1 MAYTVSNTDGSR
13 EITVADGTFD
23 TTTYSVTLIGKNIT
37 NYGDVFV
44 KNSIRQLEN
53 FASATAPSVASPL
66 VGQVWYDKTGKV
78 LRVYKS
84 ASEGWVRVST
94 VVSEAQPSDGLSDG
108 ATYFDSSDNK
118 LKVYSGGAWT
128 DSSYPGT
135 VTDEYQLVSA
145 LGTPSSYGTRGR
157 TVFLKDSAGV
167 ARAVHAITYVN
178 DSETDAEHPN
188 GETIMAIFSDHTEF
202 LVSDVISQTDDNTAN
217 FNWYDQL
224 VSSDGFK
231 GSDGTSGKIKKGLN
245 LRNEYANTSIALAD
259 RAIEADSVT
268 GNLKIGSSYYPIST
282 IVRSSA
288 DIVPDQGDNYD
299 LGSSTNRW
307 QDLHIN
313 GIAYFGQNAA
323 TSTIR
328 PASGAQLF
336 VGTTGNKV
344 HEVHAT
350 TANITTINAADI
362 NCTEDLIVT
371 GNIVANSITADI
383 NFDDFTSTDATIS
396 NVITATNG
404 ISSLGYLTTAGY
416 ANIGATLTVTG
427 QTTLNGSTRI
437 GDSASDGVEFVADI
451 ISGMRPNADGQFDI
465 GADAFRWRQLF
476 VDTAI
481 VTAGA
486 NVGGAFRVENADQA
500 DSATDYTTSF
510 RTDGGAVIRKNAW
523 IGELLNVGTTITGG
537 GKITGGGDL
546 QIAGAITG
554 ATDIT
559 ASGEIEG
566 GSLDING
573 VADISG
579 IITAGSDVNAT
590 GAITGASLN
599 VSTGTITGGDGN
611 FSGSVDLGNATSDT
625 ITMNGRVDSDIVPNV
640 NNSRDLGS
648 TSLKW
653 NDVYA
658 TTFQG
663 TATSAQYA
671 DLAEIYSSDQDYEAG
686 TVVKL
691 GGSAEVTATTSFN
704 DSEVFGVVSTNPA
717 YLMNSEAEGV
727 PVALTGRVPVKVEG
741 RVKKGERLVSGSKTG
756 FAKALG
762 NNDYD
767 MRSII
772 GRALVDKDTFD
783 DGVIEVVV
791 GVK

>member
-13 EITVADGTFD
+13 TITVADGTFD

-44 KNSIRQLEN
+44 KNSIRHLEN

-84 ASEGWVRVST
+84 ASEGWVRVSS
-94 VVSEAQPSDGLSDG
+94 VVSETPPSDGLSDG

-118 LKVYSGGAWT
+118 LKIYSGGAWADT
-128 DSSYPGT
+128 SYAGT
-135 VTDEYQLVSA
+135 VTDEYQLISA

-178 DSETDAEHPN
+178 NSETDAEHPN
-188 GETIMAIFSDHTEF
+188 GETIMAVFSDHTEF

-217 FNWYDQL
+217 FNWYDQI

-231 GSDGTSGKIKKGLN
+231 GSDGTAGKIKKGLN

-299 LGSSTNRW
+299 LGSNTNRW
-307 QDLHIN
+307 QDLHVN
-313 GIAYFGQNAA
+313 GTAFFGQNSG
-323 TSTIR
+323 TSVIR
-328 PASGAQLF
+328 PASGAQLSI
-336 VGTTGNKV
+336 GQSGNKI
-344 HEVHAT
+344 HQIHAT
-350 TANITTINAADI
+350 TADITTGNFADV
-362 NCTEDLIVT
+362 NVTEDLTVT
-371 GNIVANSITADI
+371 GNIIATSITADI
-383 NFDDFTSTDATIS
+383 NFDDFTSTNATIS

-404 ISSLGYLTTAGY
+404 IASLGYLTTQGY

-427 QTTLNGSTRI
+427 QTNLNGSTRI

-451 ISGMRPNADGQFDI
+451 ISGMRPNADSSFDI
-465 GADAFRWRQLF
+465 GADLFRWRQLF
-476 VDTAI
+476 VDD
-481 VTAGA
+481 VTITDKA
-486 NVGGAFRVENADQA
+486 NIGGKLRIENADA
-500 DSATDYTTSF
+500 ASSDNDYTVSF
-510 RTDGGAVIRKNAW
+510 RTDGGAVVRKNMYVKTS
-523 IGELLNVGTTITGG
+523 LDVGSTIVGG
-537 GKITGGGDL
+537 SSL
-546 QIAGAITG
+546 QIAGSITG
-554 ATDIT
+554 ATTIL
-559 ASGEIEG
+559 ASG
-566 GSLDING
+566 L
-573 VADISG
+573 
-579 IITAGSDVNAT
+579 
-590 GAITGASLN
+590 
-599 VSTGTITGGDGN
+599 ITGGALTDGVATLDAGALSSATTGA
-611 FSGSVDLGNATSDT
+611 FSGQVNVGSLVSGGAVSGTTGTFTGNTQLGSASSNDVSIQGRVTSPIVPKANNTHDLGTS
-625 ITMNGRVDSDIVPNV
+625 
-640 NNSRDLGS
+640 
-648 TSLKW
+648 SLKW

-658 TTFQG
+658 ETFNG
-663 TATSAQYA
+663 TATAAQYA
-671 DLAEIYSSDQDYEAG
+671 DLAEIYSSDADYEAG
-686 TVVKL
+686 TVVKI
-691 GGSAEVTATTSFN
+691 GGDAEVTQTNSFN
-704 DSEVFGVVSTNPA
+704 DPDVFGVVSTNPA
-717 YLMNSEAEGV
+717 YLMNSEADGV
-727 PVALTGRVPVKVEG
+727 AVAMTGRVPCKVEG
-741 RVKKGERLVSGSKTG
+741 RIKKGERLVSGSKPG

-762 NNDYD
+762 SNTYD

-783 DGVIEVVV
+783 DGVIEVVI